1 MMRFAPL
8 AVMVLLIGLFIAG
21 IGRGVQ
27 GPELALANKPVP
39 ETTIEGLAAADFKS
53 GIVMVNFFAS
63 WCVTCV
69 AEQKVL
75 AEFAAQNPDIKMI
88 GIAYKDDPVKTAL
101 WLKRHGNPFD
111 SIGHDPK
118 GVAGLEWGVTGVPE
132 TYIIKDSVVLARHVG
147 VVDNITATALLEHAQ
162 P

>member
-1 MMRFAPL
+1 MIRFAPL
-8 AVMVLLIGLFIAG
+8 VILAVLLGLFMLG
-21 IGRGVQ
+21 IGRDAQ
-27 GPELALANKPVP
+27 TPELAMANRPVP
-39 ETTIEGLAAADFKS
+39 ATSIDGISADDFKN
-53 GIVMVNFFAS
+53 GTVLVNFFAS

-69 AEQKVL
+69 AEQKV
-75 AEFAAQNPDIKMI
+75 FADIGAKNPDLKII

-111 SIGHDPK
+111 TIGHDPK

-132 TYIIKDSVVLARHVG
+132 TYIIKDGIVRGRAIGALPPH
-147 VVDNITATALLEHAQ
+147 TATALLAKAT